1 MILYER
7 VSELSKKQGIS
18 LNKLAEDIGLSKNVI
33 YQWRTSSPKA
43 ETLEKV
49 AEYFHVSV
57 DYLLGRTDTPA
68 LGDKIKLP
76 EDLDKILDNVK
87 SFDGK
92 PMTDNDR
99 EAIRAFLE
107 GRMSK

>member
-1 MILYER
+1 MSLYER
-7 VSELSKKQGIS
+7 VSNLSKKQGIS

-49 AEYFHVSV
+49 AEYFHVST
-57 DYLLGRTDTPA
+57 DYLLGRTDTPS
-68 LGDKIKLP
+68 LDTKSTIP
-76 EDLDKILDNVK
+76 EDLNKILDNVK